1 MKKINDVK
9 RKRILKAVSAFAAVI
24 IWIFVTQTE
33 NPTMDYTVKKIDI
46 SIKNENYLDN
56 KGLVITNKDEIGEA
70 SVVIRGRRRDLINV
84 LDSIEASVNV
94 ADIQEP
100 GEYRIKAE
108 YDIPNNTVDI
118 AKRKTNTV
126 LVKVSAIEE
135 KEIDVKVI
143 QTGKADNESYIVESV
158 LDTEKILIKGADE
171 DIKKIDHASVYIDVS
186 QMSETNEDIYNIVC
200 ENANGE
206 TIKVPDEVIIGQDT
220 VGVINNV
227 YEKITLD
234 VNVTIPNELNG
245 YEVNILTTNRE
256 KVAVGLKSADISGIS
271 ALSAILKVDEI
282 VTGTGNYKAEINVPD
297 GIYLD
302 PKTKEVELSVEI
314 IEKAEKIVTLPI
326 KVKNAKK
333 KGYTLLQE
341 NVQVKLSGD
350 KQKLKAENVEAYIDL
365 SKVKGTGKK
374 TVYVQFETKTDGIKT
389 DGTEVGVD
397 IVIE

>member
-9 RKRILKAVSAFAAVI
+9 RKRLLKAISIFAAVV
-24 IWIFVTQTE
+24 IWIFITQTE
-33 NPTMDYTVKKIDI
+33 NPSMDYTVKKIDI

-56 KGLVITNKDEIGEA
+56 KGLVITNKEEIGEA

-143 QTGKADNESYIVESV
+143 QTGKGDNETYVVESV

-171 DIKKIDHASVYIDVS
+171 DIKNIDHASVYIDVS
-186 QMSETNEDIYNIVC
+186 QMSETNEGIYNIVC
-200 ENANGE
+200 ENSDGE
-206 TIKVPDEVIIGQDT
+206 TIKLPQEVIIEQNT

-234 VNVTIPNELNG
+234 VNIIIPDKLNG

-256 KVAVGLKSADISGIS
+256 KVEVGLKSADISSIS
-271 ALSAILKVDEI
+271 DLSAILRVDEV
-282 VTGTGNYKAEINVPD
+282 VTGTGNYKAEISVPD
-297 GIYLD
+297 GIYID
-302 PKTKEVELSVEI
+302 PKAKEVDLSVEI
-314 IEKAEKIVTLPI
+314 IEKAEKVITLPV

-350 KQKLKAENVEAYIDL
+350 KEKIKAENVEAYVDL

-374 TVYVQFETKTDGIKT
+374 TVSVQFETKADAIKVERTDIA
-389 DGTEVGVD
+389 VD
-397 IVIE
+397 IIIE

>member
-9 RKRILKAVSAFAAVI
+9 RKRLLKAISIFAAVV
-24 IWIFVTQTE
+24 IWIFITQTE
-33 NPTMDYTVKKIDI
+33 NPSMDYTVKKIDI

-56 KGLVITNKDEIGEA
+56 KGLVITNKEEIGEA

-143 QTGKADNESYIVESV
+143 QTGKADNKSYIVESV

>member
-56 KGLVITNKDEIGEA
+56 KGLVITNKEEIGEA